1 MLLRRTVIMK
11 TTGLFWSKRG
21 EVACADH
28 APRLEEPR
36 WRAEGWRAILSPDM
50 KRLAYRCQHC
60 AGTPLGQREKPV
72 PLVLNVDDRPA
83 TLYLRDRVLRQHG
96 FIVANAESGQKAL
109 DVARQLKPN
118 LILLDIHLPDVDGR
132 ELCQRLKYDPDFAG
146 IPVVLISATLPGH
159 VNPLETIRSTHADGF
174 IREPV
179 DSETLASTLWRVLST
194 AA

>member
-1 MLLRRTVIMK
+1 MDS
-11 TTGLFWSKRG
+11 TGLFWSKRG

-28 APRLEEPR
+28 APVVNDER
-36 WRAEGWRAILSPDM
+36 WRAEAWRPLLPADM

-60 AGTPLGQREKPV
+60 SGTPLGQSVKKPV

-83 TLYLRDRVLRQHG
+83 TLYLRDRALRQHG
-96 FIVANAESGQKAL
+96 FIVANADCGQKAL

-118 LILLDIHLPDVDGR
+118 LILLDVHLPDVDGR
-132 ELCQRLKYDPDFAG
+132 ELCERLKHDPDFAG
-146 IPVVLISATLPGH
+146 IPVVLISATLSGQPNL
-159 VNPLETIRSTHADGF
+159 VETMRSTLADGF

-179 DSETLASTLWRVLST
+179 DPATLASTLWKVIS